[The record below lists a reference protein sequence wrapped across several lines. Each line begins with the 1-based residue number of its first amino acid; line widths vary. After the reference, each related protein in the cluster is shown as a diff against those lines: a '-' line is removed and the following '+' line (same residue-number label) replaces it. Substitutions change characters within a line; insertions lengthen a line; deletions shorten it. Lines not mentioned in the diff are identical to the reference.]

1 MGKGKEAT
9 VEKLYENLA
18 NHLRQ
23 KVVEQS
29 NLQNELLACS
39 YVLVHVNLVWMLPSL
54 LLPCCTAAHI
64 PFYTLGI
71 KFCLQKYLII
81 IIIAKKVHWF
91 LKSNPFGFVVS
102 NK

>member
-1 MGKGKEAT
+1 MGKRKEAT

-39 YVLVHVNLVWMLPSL
+39 YVLVHVNLVWLLPSL
-54 LLPCCTAAHI
+54 LPCCAAAHI
-64 PFYTLGI
+64 LFT
-71 KFCLQKYLII
+71 
-81 IIIAKKVHWF
+81 HWDF
-91 LKSNPFGFVVS
+91 FDL
-102 NK
+102 

>member
-1 MGKGKEAT
+1 MGKRKEAT

-54 LLPCCTAAHI
+54 LPCCAPALHIYLFAHWALNSVYKNI
-64 PFYTLGI
+64 SSHT
-71 KFCLQKYLII
+71 
-81 IIIAKKVHWF
+81 AKKGS
-91 LKSNPFGFVVS
+91 LVS
-102 NK
+102 EI

>member
-1 MGKGKEAT
+1 MGKRKEAT

-39 YVLVHVNLVWMLPSL
+39 CVLVHVNLVWMLPSL
-54 LLPCCTAAHI
+54 LPCCTAAHI
-64 PFYTLGI
+64 PFCTLGI

-81 IIIAKKVHWF
+81 QQKKGLLVSEV
-91 LKSNPFGFVVS
+91 KSNT
-102 NK
+102 

>member
-1 MGKGKEAT
+1 MGKRKEAT

-39 YVLVHVNLVWMLPSL
+39 YVLV
-54 LLPCCTAAHI
+54 
-64 PFYTLGI
+64 
-71 KFCLQKYLII
+71 
-81 IIIAKKVHWF
+81 
-91 LKSNPFGFVVS
+91 
-102 NK
+102 

>member
-1 MGKGKEAT
+1 MGKRKEAT

-39 YVLVHVNLVWMLPSL
+39 CVLVHVNLVWMLPSL
-54 LLPCCTAAHI
+54 LPCCALHIYLFAHWALNSVYKNI
-64 PFYTLGI
+64 LSYS
-71 KFCLQKYLII
+71 
-81 IIIAKKVHWF
+81 KKKGPLVSEV
-91 LKSNPFGFVVS
+91 KSIT
-102 NK
+102 

>member
-1 MGKGKEAT
+1 MGKRKEAT

-54 LLPCCTAAHI
+54 LPCCAPAHI
-64 PFYTLGI
+64 PFCTLGI

-81 IIIAKKVHWF
+81 QQKKVC
-91 LKSNPFGFVVS
+91 
-102 NK
+102 